1 MTHRIVVDLQTG
13 TITQVEYT
21 AEEQAVHDALVAEQ
35 QAVEPTEALVEP
47 EVIAEPPVEGV

>member
-21 AEEQAVHDALVAEQ
+21 AEEQAVHDALVAQ
-35 QAVEPTEALVEP
+35 QAVEPTEVFVEP
-47 EVIAEPPVEGV
+47 TEGV